1 MLAVPFPI
9 TVCLPWGISKSPLIW
24 PSLRLSPESFCLA
37 QSPVSALVPRRR
49 AAQLGHRGTLWG
61 RRKCQESKQQAGT
74 LQDITS
80 RACIEGLNQQCYS
93 QGTSSDGQA
102 AKWSWDLEG
111 LGTLPPL
118 KYKKANKG
126 GLQGE
131 GTYIPSSLWEWQGNG
146 NQEVEGVAHFGGPPE
161 LAGPSVEKHLGFCVP
176 AQQK

>member
-9 TVCLPWGISKSPLIW
+9 TVCLLWGISKSPLIR
-24 PSLRLSPESFCLA
+24 PSLRLSPESFCVA
-37 QSPVSALVPRRR
+37 QSPVSPLVPRRR

-131 GTYIPSSLWEWQGNG
+131 GTFHPACGSGREMETRRWKGSPTLEALQSSL
-146 NQEVEGVAHFGGPPE
+146 GP
-161 LAGPSVEKHLGFCVP
+161 A
-176 AQQK
+176 